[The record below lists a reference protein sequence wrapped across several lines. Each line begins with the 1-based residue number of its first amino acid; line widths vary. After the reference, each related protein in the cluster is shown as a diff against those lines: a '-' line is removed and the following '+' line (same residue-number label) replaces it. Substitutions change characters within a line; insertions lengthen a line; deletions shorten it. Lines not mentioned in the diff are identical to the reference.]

1 MFSSTGD
8 STSCF
13 KNYRISGGAFLTS
26 SKSILGFEQTR
37 NLYNLIVLCNA
48 SILETLIYK
57 IVLLGYFI
65 YQYRIITVNRQRDF
79 TVLYKRLWNPWLNLK
94 SIKLCYVLQR
104 LRIAHF
110 GTLPVCA
117 ADFSASRGWFCVC
130 LQLKAA
136 SGLPDAAFNLNTVI
150 LKLIW
155 MRAGS
160 VKNNNFKISLID

>member
-13 KNYRISGGAFLTS
+13 KNYWISGGAFSTS

-79 TVLYKRLWNPWLNLK
+79 TVLYKRL
-94 SIKLCYVLQR
+94 
-104 LRIAHF
+104 
-110 GTLPVCA
+110 
-117 ADFSASRGWFCVC
+117 
-130 LQLKAA
+130 
-136 SGLPDAAFNLNTVI
+136 
-150 LKLIW
+150 
-155 MRAGS
+155 
-160 VKNNNFKISLID
+160 